1 MESEQREKERGK
13 NWGGGDWNVL
23 CIKIKLDNEGQLN
36 PLLQHL
42 LLASQLCRFSRTA
55 INVFKMTH
63 IEYFELSPQI

>member
-13 NWGGGDWNVL
+13 NF
-23 CIKIKLDNEGQLN
+23 IKIKLDNEGQLN

-63 IEYFELSPQI
+63 IEYFALSPQI